1 VADNE
6 AQRRRKARTD
16 VLVPITHII
25 TALVM
30 RRKAAAQRLVEH
42 FRAAV
47 ADVEAGRQQ
56 LPVTIEY
63 ADVIPDVNRDAVRVD
78 DARWVDRPVQLRF
91 TLWTPRAWTFS
102 RQDVAK
108 TYLRK
113 LRRPTA
119 SRTDAA
125 FRSGEYFLQFE
136 GQPQDLLWFGD
147 VVGHLGLSHG
157 PRNSPGRPYMTI
169 SPGVL
174 TPSSRSVRTWHGRK
188 PSTAGGKANSRG
200 ANADGQWQTTR

>member
-1 VADNE
+1 M
-6 AQRRRKARTD
+6 
-16 VLVPITHII
+16 HII

-47 ADVEAGRQQ
+47 ADVEASRQQ

-78 DARWVDRPVQLRF
+78 DVRWVDRPVQLRF

-108 TYLRK
+108 SYLKK

-125 FRSGEYFLQFE
+125 FRSGEYC
-136 GQPQDLLWFGD
+136 
-147 VVGHLGLSHG
+147 LG
-157 PRNSPGRPYMTI
+157 
-169 SPGVL
+169 V
-174 TPSSRSVRTWHGRK
+174 
-188 PSTAGGKANSRG
+188 
-200 ANADGQWQTTR
+200 